1 MKPKLTR
8 SVDFDPL
15 VDLAKIAEL
24 ALAWRSLF
32 RPSDLSVLPSALVAQ
47 MESLGRAETLRL
59 YLVTRLKDPLAL
71 AIIDGLS
78 QDDVIDLLALAP
90 DPDQPD
96 VVMPLS
102 QRPSQRRALVEDA
115 PEGPGGRGV
124 FCFLLGSPEG
134 AAMID
139 LEPEGLVLAMAR
151 WGAGNVLD
159 PNPLIG
165 SRLRGLAGR
174 LAELGQPDEQ

>member
-8 SVDFDPL
+8 PVDFDPL

-24 ALAWRSLF
+24 AHAWRSLF
-32 RPSDLSVLPSALVAQ
+32 RPSDLSVLPAALVAQ
-47 MESLGRAETLRL
+47 MEDLGRAETLRL
-59 YLVTRLKDPLAL
+59 YLVTRPRDPVAL

-90 DPDQPD
+90 DQGQPG
-96 VVMPLS
+96 VVMPLG
-102 QRPSQRRALVEDA
+102 QRPGQRRALVKDV

-151 WGAGNVLD
+151 WGADNVLD
-159 PNPLIG
+159 PSPLIS

-174 LAELGQPDEQ
+174 LAVPGQPDEQ